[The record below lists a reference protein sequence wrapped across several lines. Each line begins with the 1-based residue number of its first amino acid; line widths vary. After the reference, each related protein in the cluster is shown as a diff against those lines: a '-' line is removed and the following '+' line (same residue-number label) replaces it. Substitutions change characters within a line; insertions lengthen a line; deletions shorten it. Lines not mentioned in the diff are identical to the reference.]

1 MIKYYI
7 IFLVIFFPNFGFSK
21 SIVADLS
28 SDSISINTGFNG
40 AELLLFGSFDGLEDD
55 DLVISVEGPKADTII
70 YKKEYVSGIW
80 INRENVTFENVPS
93 FYYTVYSNT
102 NMDLENLTLLKREKI
117 GIANLEL
124 KSIKELHSEK
134 LNVWRNSLERR
145 MRKRGMWVLKKGRG
159 PESIEI
165 KKNKLFRAPV
175 IIPATVLPGE
185 YKVSIFLLRN
195 GKILSKETTKISIQ
209 KTGLEARIY
218 NFAHE
223 HSMLYGVF
231 AVLLALCAGYIAA
244 FSFRKI

>member
-102 NMDLENLTLLKREKI
+102 KMSLENLALLKREKI
-117 GIANLEL
+117 GSTNLEL

-134 LNVWRNSLERR
+134 LILKCERINW
-145 MRKRGMWVLKKGRG
+145 G
-159 PESIEI
+159 
-165 KKNKLFRAPV
+165 
-175 IIPATVLPGE
+175 
-185 YKVSIFLLRN
+185 
-195 GKILSKETTKISIQ
+195 
-209 KTGLEARIY
+209 
-218 NFAHE
+218 
-223 HSMLYGVF
+223 
-231 AVLLALCAGYIAA
+231 
-244 FSFRKI
+244 

>member
-7 IFLVIFFPNFGFSK
+7 IILIIFFPNYGFSK

-40 AELLLFGSFDGLEDD
+40 AELLLFGSFDGIEGD
-55 DLVISVEGPKADTII
+55 DLVILVEGPKADTII

-80 INRENVTFENVPS
+80 INRGNITFKNVPS
-93 FYYTVYSNT
+93 FYYIVYSNT
-102 NMDLENLTLLKREKI
+102 KMSLKNLALLKREKI
-117 GIANLEL
+117 GSANLDL
-124 KSIKELHSEK
+124 KSTRKSHSEN

-145 MRKRGMWVLKKGRG
+145 MIERGMWVLKKGIG
-159 PESIEI
+159 SKSIEI
-165 KKNKLFRAPV
+165 KNNKLFRAPV
-175 IIPATVLPGE
+175 VIPATVLPGE

-195 GKILSKETTKISIQ
+195 GKIVSKENTKISVQ
-209 KTGLEARIY
+209 KTGLEAKIY

-223 HSMLYGVF
+223 YSILYGIF
-231 AVLLALCAGYIAA
+231 AILLALCAGYIAA

>member
-7 IFLVIFFPNFGFSK
+7 IFLMIIYPNYGFSK

-40 AELLLFGSFDGLEDD
+40 AELLLFGSFEGIEGD
-55 DLVISVEGPKADTII
+55 DLVISVEGPKTDTII

-80 INRENVTFENVPS
+80 INRENVTFSNVPS

-102 NMDLENLTLLKREKI
+102 TMSLENLELLEREKI
-117 GIANLEL
+117 GSANLEL
-124 KSIKELHSEK
+124 KSTKNLHSEN
-134 LNVWRNSLERR
+134 LNVWRNSLDRR
-145 MRKRGMWVLKKGRG
+145 MRERGMWVLTKGIG
-159 PESIEI
+159 PKSIEI
-165 KKNKLFRAPV
+165 KNNKLFRAPV
-175 IIPATVLPGE
+175 VIPATVLPGE

-195 GKILSKETTKISIQ
+195 GKIISKENTKISVQ
-209 KTGLEARIY
+209 KTGLEAKIY

-223 HSMLYGVF
+223 YSILYGIF
-231 AVLLALCAGYIAA
+231 AILLALCAGYIAA

>member
-7 IFLVIFFPNFGFSK
+7 FFLIIIFPNYGFSK

-40 AELLLFGSFDGLEDD
+40 AELLLFGSFDGLEGD

-80 INRENVTFENVPS
+80 INRENVTFNNVPS

-102 NMDLENLTLLKREKI
+102 KMSLENLELLKREKI
-117 GIANLEL
+117 GTANLEL
-124 KSIKELHSEK
+124 KTIKKLRLEN
-134 LNVWRNSLERR
+134 LNVWRNSLDRR
-145 MRKRGMWVLKKGRG
+145 MRKKGIWVLSKGVG
-159 PESIEI
+159 SESIEI
-165 KKNKLFRAPV
+165 KNNKLFRAPV
-175 IIPATVLPGE
+175 VLPATVLPGE
-185 YKVSIFLLRN
+185 YKVSILHLRN
-195 GKILSKETTKISIQ
+195 GKIISKENTKISVQ
-209 KTGLEARIY
+209 KTGLEAKIY

-223 HSMLYGVF
+223 YSILYGIF
-231 AVLLALCAGYIAA
+231 AILLAICAGYIAA